1 MRRLPSF
8 AGSVLIAALA
18 VLFCALPQAGAAQEA
33 GPPVALAPVP
43 DWADDLPEAAAL
55 DSAKIAGAGGIR
67 HLLKDRQ
74 FAWVDGRRQV
84 WSRDVTQ
91 ILSPEGIAEGELNVL
106 EYNAAL
112 EDFALTRVSLW
123 RDGVE
128 TDLTGSVQPVAAP
141 WEWDAPGQV
150 LNRRLMVVVPVEG
163 LRVGDVVD
171 ISALRSTR
179 PDAPAPDREV
189 YAELEFHD
197 PVILARA
204 VVNWPADWPVNIRPL
219 PATVARIEGPLP
231 GGGTRLEFQRIEAV
245 PGLYEEGVPVWID
258 QQAVLRM
265 TPDRDWSALAADYA
279 PYYQADHPLGAWED
293 ALRDLVAADAGAEAR
308 ALAALHLVQD
318 GIDYLPVAFH
328 DGSTRARLPAEVIAS
343 GYGDAADKALL
354 LAVMLRRMGIAADVA
369 LTHRYAGHGLDQAS
383 PSVGAFDHAIVR
395 VRIGGQ
401 DWWLDPALTGQRG
414 RLAALTPPDYG
425 FALVLAEGQSAP
437 QPIPAAPERVWTSIV
452 TEKYRFTLA
461 GLYLD
466 VYSEHRGQSADD
478 LRLRHDE
485 SGEDISLELF
495 GYYGDLLPGL
505 RQLKPITL
513 NDEPEANRLTL
524 HESYF
529 LPAEAIRLSGLRER
543 FPFAAEDFSSDL
555 PQSPPQGRKFP
566 WASGPPGLYRHRIE
580 VRGAGIDFTPPAPV
594 LLENELFRYRL
605 EASAPGHGRLE
616 LDWEF
621 LTRRAV
627 IPARDVAK
635 IAADAR
641 RIWDTTWFSWDLR

>member
-43 DWADDLPEAAAL
+43 DWVDDLPEAAAL
-55 DSAKIAGAGGIR
+55 DSAKIAGARGIR

-84 WSRDVTQ
+84 WSREVMQ
-91 ILSPEGIAEGELNVL
+91 ILSPEGIAEAELSVL

-123 RDGVE
+123 RDGTE

-141 WEWDAPGQV
+141 WEWDEAGGL
-150 LNRRLMVVVPVEG
+150 LNRRVMVAVPVEG
-163 LRVGDVVD
+163 LRMGDVVD
-171 ISALRSTR
+171 ISALRTTR
-179 PDAPAPDREV
+179 PDAFAPDRDV
-189 YAELEFHD
+189 QAELEFHD

-231 GGGTRLEFQRIEAV
+231 GGGTRLEFQRVEAI
-245 PGLYEEGVPVWID
+245 PDPYEEGVPVWVD

-265 TPDRDWSALAADYA
+265 TPDRDWGAIAAAYA
-279 PYYQADHPLGAWED
+279 PYYQADHPLGAWEA
-293 ALRDLVAADAGAEAR
+293 ALDDLAPGGEPEAR
-308 ALAALHLVQD
+308 ALAALRMVQD
-318 GIDYLPVAFH
+318 RIGYLPVAFH
-328 DGSTRARLPAEVIAS
+328 DGSTRARPPAEVIAS

-354 LAVMLRRMGIAADVA
+354 LAAMLRRMEIPADVA
-369 LTHRYAGHGLDQAS
+369 LTHLYAGHGLDQAS
-383 PSVGAFDHAIVR
+383 PSAAAFDYAVVR
-395 VRIGGQ
+395 ARIGGQ
-401 DWWLDPALTGQRG
+401 DWWLDPALPGQRG

-437 QPIPAAPERVWTSIV
+437 QPIPAPPERIWTSIV

-461 GLYLD
+461 GLYLE

-478 LRLRHDE
+478 LRQRHDE

-495 GYYGDLLPGL
+495 GYYSDLLPGL
-505 RQLKPITL
+505 RQLKPIAVE
-513 NDEPEANRLTL
+513 DDPGANRLL
-524 HESYF
+524 LRESYF
-529 LPAEAIRLSGLRER
+529 LPEEAIRLSGLRES

-555 PQSPPQGRKFP
+555 PQSAPQGRKFP

-580 VRGAGIDFTPPAPV
+580 VMGAGIDFTPPA
-594 LLENELFRYRL
+594 LLALENEVFRYRL
-605 EASAPGHGRLE
+605 EASAPAHGRLV

-635 IAADAR
+635 LAADAR
-641 RIWDTTWFSWDLR
+641 RVWDTTWFSWDLR